1 MERRVRHALP
11 RAGAP
16 PRSHPAVGVSQV
28 RRRRLL
34 RRQGPQCGGL
44 RGLGRRDRSVGPP
57 RPSCAMIFVPPH
69 GNMHLSALG
78 IGFVALAWHTCDHRA
93 PCDHRACSACSWHC
107 ALCPRDR
114 QVCGSLAAAC
124 SWQTTWH
131 GSLWPSGHASWRTE
145 LWSPHRVQCSLV
157 LVAWQRPCPRDWPVL
172 GSPTA
177 ACGALRPPRELW
189 SPRGVQC

>member
-1 MERRVRHALP
+1 MLVAGRVC
-11 RAGAP
+11 GT
-16 PRSHPAVGVSQV
+16 PATG
-28 RRRRLL
+28 
-34 RRQGPQCGGL
+34 
-44 RGLGRRDRSVGPP
+44 GRRSTVAASTHSGRGPGMVPP
-57 RPSCAMIFVPPH
+57 RPRCAMIFVPPH

-177 ACGALRPPRELW
+177 ACGA
-189 SPRGVQC
+189 QCWWHDDTVP